1 MISKKM
7 TYGIKR
13 LLRFIREANFK
24 YLLTKY
30 KNHAG
35 ISAFLCCSSQ
45 I

>member
-13 LLRFIREANFK
+13 PLRLIREANFE
-24 YLLTKY
+24 YLWTKY

-35 ISAFLCCSSQ
+35 ISTFLCCRSQ